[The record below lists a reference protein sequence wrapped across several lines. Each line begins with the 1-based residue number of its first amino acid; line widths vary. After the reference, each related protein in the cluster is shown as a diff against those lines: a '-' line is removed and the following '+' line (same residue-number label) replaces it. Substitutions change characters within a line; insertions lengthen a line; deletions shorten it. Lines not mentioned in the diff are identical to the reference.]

1 MKVAACPSNFIL
13 SLVLLIVFFSCQQST
28 NKSKEIKTIVEID
41 GVLHNT
47 FVPGIISLSSSFE
60 AAEKALKIAL
70 SAGNDTMIVKSWL
83 ALGSNL
89 RLQGKNDDA
98 RTMFQDALKL
108 SKKINYKSGE
118 CQSLIETGTI
128 FYIRGEYEQSGHF
141 FKEALTIAQQK
152 QFSDLEAIALNYI
165 GKYYHTTGNFEES
178 VLYYKHAIGI
188 YKSRGNMLQSASV
201 LLSLGKT
208 YNNDGDLYMALRCYL
223 DAYDACEK
231 TNDYIN
237 LADVCNHLG
246 TIYLALG
253 QPDRSME
260 YHRKALAYRVSL
272 NTPEGMANS
281 FNNIGKV
288 FLVYNNPDSARFY
301 FLKAL
306 RNCEQIS
313 YTKGKVKALTNL
325 GKAYNL
331 QLGYSKAKEYLL
343 QSLGIA
349 LKAGYDA
356 GIAESS
362 LELGNTFLGLNQ
374 PDSARLSYELCLKK
388 AKSANLTE
396 LNHDGN
402 WGLYKCCLANKDY
415 EKSLQFYTLFAQ
427 AEKKLI
433 QAENNHTL
441 SELRITFE
449 SEKKEK
455 DNEVLRKDNELKKM
469 TILRKDALMWMI
481 LIALAFTAVFTSLL
495 YSRFE
500 SKRKANKRL
509 EQLNNQVTKQNR
521 ELEKLNKELENANR
535 EKDKIFSI
543 ITHELRNPLYWFQNL
558 TEMLSLRYTKM
569 PPEKV
574 QKTLGA
580 LDESAKN
587 AFHLMDNLLHW
598 SRSRLNRITPV
609 ITDHSL
615 EKLIHESS
623 RMYETILRQKNIQ
636 LIIDLPIDSFIKAD
650 GDLFM
655 CVVRNLVSN
664 AIKYTPE
671 HGIIKINSTLNKQ
684 NYIISVSDSGIG
696 IDHKLK
702 KSIFHSDKESS
713 STGLMNEKGSGFG
726 LKLCKEFVEMNKG
739 KIWVEDNNIGRTCF
753 CFTVPYISINA
764 VEYDAILRNQANQVL
779 N

>member
-1 MKVAACPSNFIL
+1 MKIAAYPLNLIL
-13 SLVLLIVFFSCQQST
+13 SLVLLTAVFACQQST
-28 NKSKEIKTIVEID
+28 NKSKETKAAVEID
-41 GVLHNT
+41 GLLHNT
-47 FVPGIISLSSSFE
+47 FVQGYISLSSSFE
-60 AAEKALKIAL
+60 AAGKALKLAQI
-70 SAGNDTMIVKSWL
+70 AGNDTMIVKSWL

-89 RLQGKNDDA
+89 RLQGKNDEA
-98 RTMFQDALKL
+98 LTLFQNALEL

-128 FYIRGEYEQSGHF
+128 FYIRGEYAKSGDF

-152 QFSDLEAIALNYI
+152 QFFDLAATALNYI

-178 VLYYKHAIGI
+178 VLYYKRAIEI

-208 YNNDGDLYMALRCYL
+208 YTNDGNLYMSLRCYL

-231 TNDYIN
+231 TSDYIN

-246 TIYLALG
+246 TIYLALE

-260 YHRKALAYRVSL
+260 YHRKALAYRISL

-288 FLVYNNPDSARFY
+288 FLAKNNPDSARFY

-306 RNCEQIS
+306 SNCEQIS

-325 GKAYNL
+325 GKAYNI
-331 QLGYSKAKEYLL
+331 QNGYPKAKEYLL
-343 QSLGIA
+343 HSLGIA
-349 LKAGYDA
+349 QKAGYDA

-374 PDSARLSYELCLKK
+374 PDSARLSFELCLKK

-396 LNHDGN
+396 LNHDGY
-402 WGLYKCCLANKDY
+402 WGLYQCYLANKDY
-415 EKSLQFYTLFAQ
+415 AKSLQFYTLFAQ

-433 QAENNHTL
+433 QAENNHRL
-441 SELRITFE
+441 SELRVTFE
-449 SEKKEK
+449 SERKEK

-469 TILRKDALMWMI
+469 TILRKDAFIWI
-481 LIALAFTAVFTSLL
+481 FIIAFAFTTVFTIMF
-495 YSRFE
+495 YTRFE
-500 SKRKANKRL
+500 SKKRANH
-509 EQLNNQVTKQNR
+509 
-521 ELEKLNKELENANR
+521 ELEKLNNKIVKQNKEFEKLNKDLENANR

-574 QKTLGA
+574 QKTLDA

-598 SRSRLNRITPV
+598 SRSRLNRITPI

-623 RMYETILRQKNIQ
+623 RMYETILKQKNIQ

-650 GDLFM
+650 ADLFM

-671 HGIIKINSTLNKQ
+671 NGIIEITSDLKKQ
-684 NYIISVSDSGIG
+684 NYIISVTDSGIG
-696 IDHKLK
+696 IDQKLK
-702 KSIFHSDKESS
+702 KSIFHSDKEST
-713 STGLMNEKGSGFG
+713 STGLMDEKGTGFG

-739 KIWVEDNNIGRTCF
+739 KIWIANNTESGTCF
-753 CFTVPYISINA
+753 CFTVPYVSIAA
-764 VEYDAILRNQANQVL
+764 VEYDIILRNQTNQVFS
-779 N
+779 

>member
-1 MKVAACPSNFIL
+1 MKIAARPLNLIL
-13 SLVLLIVFFSCQQST
+13 SLVLLTAFFACQQST
-28 NKSKEIKTIVEID
+28 NKPKETKAALEID
-41 GVLHNT
+41 RLLHNT
-47 FVPGIISLSSSFE
+47 FVPGFISLSSSFE
-60 AAEKALKIAL
+60 AAEKALKMAQIAE
-70 SAGNDTMIVKSWL
+70 NDTMIVKSSL

-89 RLQGKNDDA
+89 RLQGKNENA
-98 RTMFQDALKL
+98 LLMFQDALKL
-108 SKKINYKSGE
+108 AKKISYKSGE

-128 FYIRGEYEQSGHF
+128 FYIRGEYEKSGDY
-141 FKEALTIAQQK
+141 FKEALSIAQQK
-152 QFSDLEAIALNYI
+152 QFSDLEANALNYI

-178 VLYYKHAIGI
+178 VLYYKRAIEI

-231 TNDYIN
+231 TSDYIN

-246 TIYLALG
+246 TIYLALEH
-253 QPDRSME
+253 PDRSME

-288 FLVYNNPDSARFY
+288 FLMKNNSDSARFY

-331 QLGYSKAKEYLL
+331 QNQYPKAKEYLR

-349 LKAGYDA
+349 QNTGYNA

-374 PDSARLSYELCLKK
+374 PDSARQSFELCLKK

-402 WGLYKCCLANKDY
+402 WGLYKCYLANKDY

-433 QAENNHTL
+433 QAENNHRL

-449 SEKKEK
+449 SERKEK

-469 TILRKDALMWMI
+469 TILRKDAFIWI
-481 LIALAFTAVFTSLL
+481 FIIALVFIAVFTIML
-495 YSRFE
+495 YTRFE
-500 SKRKANKRL
+500 SKKRANQGL
-509 EQLNNQVTKQNR
+509 EKLNNRIVKQNK
-521 ELEKLNKELENANR
+521 ELEKLNNELENANR

-623 RMYETILRQKNIQ
+623 RMYETILKQKNIQ

-650 GDLFM
+650 ADLFM

-671 HGIIKINSTLNKQ
+671 HGIIEITSTLKKQ
-684 NYIISVSDSGIG
+684 NYNISVTDSGIG
-696 IDHKLK
+696 IDQKLK

-713 STGLMNEKGSGFG
+713 SAGLMNEKGSGFG

-739 KIWVEDNNIGRTCF
+739 KIWVEDNTGNGTCF
-753 CFTVPYISINA
+753 CFTVPYVSITA
-764 VEYDAILRNQANQVL
+764 VEYDAILRNQTNQAF

>member
-1 MKVAACPSNFIL
+1 MKIAAHRLNLLLC
-13 SLVLLIVFFSCQQST
+13 LVLLTAVFACNQST
-28 NKSKEIKTIVEID
+28 DKSKETNSALEID
-41 GVLHNT
+41 RLLHNT
-47 FVPGIISLSSSFE
+47 FIPGNVSLSSSFE
-60 AAEKALKIAL
+60 AAEKALKMAQI
-70 SAGNDTMIVKSWL
+70 AGNDTMIVKSWI

-98 RTMFQDALKL
+98 LTMFQDALTL
-108 SKKINYKSGE
+108 SKKIGYKPGE
-118 CQSLIETGTI
+118 CQSVIETGTI
-128 FYIRGEYEQSGHF
+128 FYIRGEYEKSGDF
-141 FKEALTIAQQK
+141 FKEALSIAQQN
-152 QFSDLEAIALNYI
+152 QFSDLEATALNYI
-165 GKYYHTTGNFEES
+165 GKYYHTTGNFDES
-178 VLYYKHAIGI
+178 VLYYKRAIEI

-208 YNNDGDLYMALRCYL
+208 YNNDGNLYMALRCYL
-223 DAYDACEK
+223 DAYDSCEK
-231 TNDYIN
+231 TSDYIN

-246 TIYLALG
+246 TIYLALE

-288 FLVYNNPDSARFY
+288 FLVKNNPDSARFY
-301 FLKAL
+301 FFKAL

-325 GKAYNL
+325 GKVYNI
-331 QLGYSKAKEYLL
+331 QYEYPKAKEYLL
-343 QSLGIA
+343 RSLGIA
-349 LKAGYDA
+349 QKAGYNA

-362 LELGNTFLGLNQ
+362 LELGNTFFGLNQ
-374 PDSARLSYELCLKK
+374 PDSARQSYELCLLK

-396 LNHDGN
+396 LNHDGY
-402 WGLYKCCLANKDY
+402 WGLYKCYLANKDY

-433 QAENNHTL
+433 EAENNHRL

-449 SEKKEK
+449 SERKEK

-469 TILRKDALMWMI
+469 TILRKDAFI
-481 LIALAFTAVFTSLL
+481 LIFIIALLFTAVFTIML
-495 YSRFE
+495 YHRFE
-500 SKRKANKRL
+500 SNKRANQGL
-509 EQLNNQVTKQNR
+509 ENLNNKIVKQNK

-543 ITHELRNPLYWFQNL
+543 ITHELRNPLFWFQNL

-623 RMYETILRQKNIQ
+623 RMYETILKQKNIQ

-650 GDLFM
+650 ADLFM
-655 CVVRNLVSN
+655 CIVRNLVSN

-671 HGIIKINSTLNKQ
+671 HGTIEITSKLKKQ
-684 NYIISVSDSGIG
+684 NYIVSVTDSGIG
-696 IDHKLK
+696 IDQKLK
-702 KSIFHSDKESS
+702 KSIFNSDKESS
-713 STGLMNEKGSGFG
+713 SAGLMNEKGSGFG

-739 KIWVEDNNIGRTCF
+739 KIWVEDNTESGTSF
-753 CFTVPYISINA
+753 CFTVPYVCITA
-764 VEYDAILRNQANQVL
+764 VEYDTILRNQTNQVF

>member
-1 MKVAACPSNFIL
+1 MKIAAHHLNSIL
-13 SLVLLIVFFSCQQST
+13 SLVLLTTVFACRQPTNQSQET
-28 NKSKEIKTIVEID
+28 KSAHEIER
-41 GVLHNT
+41 LPHNT
-47 FVPGIISLSSSFE
+47 FVPGYLSLSSSFE
-60 AAEKALKIAL
+60 AADKALKLAQNT
-70 SAGNDTMIVKSWL
+70 GNDTMIIKSQL
-83 ALGSNL
+83 ASGSNL

-98 RTMFQDALKL
+98 LNLFQDALKL
-108 SKKINYKSGE
+108 SKKINYNLGE

-128 FYIRGEYEQSGHF
+128 FYIRGEYEKSGGF

-152 QFSDLEAIALNYI
+152 QFYDLEAGALNYL

-178 VLYYKHAIGI
+178 VLYYKRAIGI
-188 YKSRGNMLQSASV
+188 YKSSGNRLQSASV

-208 YNNDGDLYMALRCYL
+208 YNNDGNLYMALKCYL
-223 DAYDACEK
+223 DACDACEK
-231 TNDYIN
+231 TSDYIN

-246 TIYLALG
+246 TIYLALE

-288 FLVYNNPDSARFY
+288 FLVKSNPDSACFY

-306 RNCEQIS
+306 SNCEQIS

-331 QLGYSKAKEYLL
+331 RNKYPKAKEYLL
-343 QSLGIA
+343 KSLGIA
-349 LKAGYDA
+349 QKAGYDA

-362 LELGNTFLGLNQ
+362 LELGNAFLGLNQ
-374 PDSARLSYELCLKK
+374 LDSARQSFELCLKK
-388 AKSANLTE
+388 AKTANLTE

-402 WGLYKCCLANKDY
+402 WGLYKCYLANKDY

-433 QAENNHTL
+433 QAENNHRL

-449 SEKKEK
+449 SERKEK

-469 TILRKDALMWMI
+469 TILRKDASIWI
-481 LIALAFTAVFTSLL
+481 FIIALVFAAVFTIML
-495 YSRFE
+495 YTRFE
-500 SKRKANKRL
+500 SKKRANQGL
-509 EQLNNQVTKQNR
+509 EKLNNRIVKQNK

-569 PPEKV
+569 PPDKV

-623 RMYETILRQKNIQ
+623 RMYDTILKQKNIQ
-636 LIIDLPIDSFIKAD
+636 LIIDLPIDSYIKAD
-650 GDLFM
+650 ADLLM

-671 HGIIKINSTLNKQ
+671 HGTIGITSTQKKQ
-684 NYIISVSDSGIG
+684 NYIISVTDSGIG
-696 IDHKLK
+696 IDQKLK
-702 KSIFHSDKESS
+702 KSIFNSDKESS
-713 STGLMNEKGSGFG
+713 SAGLMNEKGSGFG

-739 KIWVEDNNIGRTCF
+739 KIWVEDNTDGGTCF
-753 CFTVPYISINA
+753 CFTVPYVSIAA
-764 VEYDAILRNQANQVL
+764 VEYDAILRNQTKQVF